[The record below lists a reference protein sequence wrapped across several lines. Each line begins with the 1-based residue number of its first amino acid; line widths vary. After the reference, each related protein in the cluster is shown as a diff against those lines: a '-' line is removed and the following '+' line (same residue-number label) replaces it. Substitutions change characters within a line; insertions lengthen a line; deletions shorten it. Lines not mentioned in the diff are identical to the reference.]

1 MKFEGNIVLKS
12 DNNDNNITIYLLSTI
27 DSFLTLITAAFD
39 VNTEPFNTVIKVMNN
54 AKKILHHQPIKEKIT
69 SADLELFI
77 DALEKVS
84 VFYYPEKK
92 QEYAQKSHFCKLIAK
107 LFTKNTDKNRIED
120 I

>member
-54 AKKILHHQPIKEKIT
+54 AKKILH
-69 SADLELFI
+69 
-77 DALEKVS
+77 
-84 VFYYPEKK
+84 
-92 QEYAQKSHFCKLIAK
+92 FCKEFKRKNNFSGFRTFYRCTRKSKCFLLPRKKTGICTKIAF
-107 LFTKNTDKNRIED
+107 L
-120 I
+120 